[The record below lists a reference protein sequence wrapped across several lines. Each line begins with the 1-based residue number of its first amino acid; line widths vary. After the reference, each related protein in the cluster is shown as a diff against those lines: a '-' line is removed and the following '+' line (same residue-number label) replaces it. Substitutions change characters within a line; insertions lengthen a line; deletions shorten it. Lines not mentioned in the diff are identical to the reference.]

1 MRLSKILKQYK
12 FYRFS
17 YNRAIQIKGQTMKN
31 LTLFSLVA
39 ASMLFTA
46 CGEKTEKAV
55 EETSEVLQE
64 AVKADTASALES
76 AKNSLS
82 NAAEATKAKAAQMA
96 EDAKIEA
103 EKMADAAA
111 AKTAEL
117 KASAEESM
125 AAASDELKETA
136 DKISVATTETITSI
150 SAPAAYV
157 KCKGCHGA
165 DGKTVALGKSA
176 VIAGQDKSAL
186 ITSMNEYKAGTKNV
200 AGMGMLMKGQVA
212 TMSDEDIEAV
222 AEYLS
227 QL

>member
-1 MRLSKILKQYK
+1 
-12 FYRFS
+12 
-17 YNRAIQIKGQTMKN
+17 MKN

-55 EETSEVLQE
+55 EETSEVVQE
-64 AVKADTASALES
+64 AVKEDTVSALES
-76 AKNSLS
+76 AKKSLS
-82 NAAEATKAKAAQMA
+82 DAADVTKAKAAQMA

-103 EKMADAAA
+103 QKMADAAA

-117 KASAEESM
+117 KASAQKSIAET
-125 AAASDELKETA
+125 SDELKETA
-136 DKISVATTETITSI
+136 DKISVATTEAIASI
-150 SAPAAYV
+150 SAPAAYA

-176 VIAGQDKSAL
+176 VIAGQDKAAIIASLHA
-186 ITSMNEYKAGTKNV
+186 YKAGTKNV
-200 AGMGMLMKGQVA
+200 AGMGGLMKGQVA
-212 TMSDEDIEAV
+212 SMSDEDFEAI

-227 QL
+227 AIK